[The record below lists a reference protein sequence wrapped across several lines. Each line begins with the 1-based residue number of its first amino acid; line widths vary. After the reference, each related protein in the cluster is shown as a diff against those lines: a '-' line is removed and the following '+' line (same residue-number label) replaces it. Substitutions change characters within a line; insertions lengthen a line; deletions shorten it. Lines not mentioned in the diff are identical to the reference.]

1 MAEHVIKLADRKVR
15 FVVQR
20 LNEVLDEERIFGSEW
35 NEEVLLELIKD
46 NLSRNATL
54 DLIKR
59 IEETPISEW
68 ND

>member
-1 MAEHVIKLADRKVR
+1 MTLVKLADREVKL
-15 FVVQR
+15 VVQEI
-20 LNEVLDEERIFGSEW
+20 NKVLDEHKIIGAEFNKEI
-35 NEEVLLELIKD
+35 LLELIKD
-46 NLSRNATL
+46 NLSRTQTL

>member
-1 MAEHVIKLADRKVR
+1 MTLVKLADRKIKLVIKD
-15 FVVQR
+15 
-20 LNEVLDEERIFGSEW
+20 LNKVLDEHNIIGAEFNKEI
-35 NEEVLLELIKD
+35 LLELIKD
-46 NLSRNATL
+46 NLSRTQTL

>member
-1 MAEHVIKLADRKVR
+1 MTLVKLADRKIKLVIKD
-15 FVVQR
+15 
-20 LNEVLDEERIFGSEW
+20 LSKVLDEHKIIGAEFNKEI
-35 NEEVLLELIKD
+35 LLELIKD
-46 NLSRNATL
+46 NLSRTQTL

>member
-1 MAEHVIKLADRKVR
+1 MTLVKLADRQIEL
-15 FVVQR
+15 VVKD
-20 LNEVLDEERIFGSEW
+20 LNKVLDEHKIYGAEF
-35 NEEVLLELIKD
+35 NKQVLLELIKD
-46 NLSRNATL
+46 NLSRTQTL